1 MKMNVAEW
9 DNKKMTKSDSYK
21 ILSKMKEGKV
31 WLMRKRLDN
40 CNPFLKL
47 KSDKPM
53 ISILNLM
60 SSQEKVNVMMNKLDS

>member
-9 DNKKMTKSDSYK
+9 DNKKMTKLDSYR
-21 ILSKMKEGKV
+21 ILSKIKEGKV
-31 WLMRKRLDN
+31 WSMRKRLEN
-40 CNPFLKL
+40 YNPFLKL

-60 SSQEKVNVMMNKLDS
+60 SSQEKVNVMMNKLDF